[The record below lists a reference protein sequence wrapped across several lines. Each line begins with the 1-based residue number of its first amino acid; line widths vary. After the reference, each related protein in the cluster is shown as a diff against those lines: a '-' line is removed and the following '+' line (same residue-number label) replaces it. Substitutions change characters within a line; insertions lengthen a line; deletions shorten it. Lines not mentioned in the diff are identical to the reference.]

1 VVLVVRP
8 VANPPAMVR
17 HEDGGMENVADD
29 AVEVG
34 VVGEAPVAT
43 ETRSLLCL
51 QASHGRKS
59 EIDREQYQSCP
70 RTKSAQNMVPCAA
83 Q

>member
-1 VVLVVRP
+1 

-29 AVEVG
+29 AVELG

-43 ETRSLLCL
+43 EIKRLGVVKLSLLNLLCL
-51 QASHGRKS
+51 QARKS
-59 EIDREQYQSCP
+59 NTDQSCP